1 MSEKSIAAL
10 SLLRAGALSH
20 KCTIEDVLSG
30 EVLEDAYAWLCKRR
44 RRYPDASDI
53 WSFRRRWTQ
62 EKACLREDLAAG
74 RYRFGVLSR
83 VTLKTGEEVD
93 ISPARDAL
101 VLKALSLVLAQRL
114 GISPKC
120 CHLKGHGGS
129 KRAARRGS
137 PRRTDPIPCRSPCR
151 GSSGR
156 VRRVQTPEPSRF

>member
-30 EVLEDAYAWLCKRR
+30 EVLEMAYAWLCKRR
-44 RRYPDASDI
+44 GRYPDASDI

-62 EKACLREDLAAG
+62 EKPCLREDLAAG

-93 ISPARDAL
+93 IWPARQ
-101 VLKALSLVLAQRL
+101 VSFIKSGKSCTQSSLL
-114 GISPKC
+114 
-120 CHLKGHGGS
+120 
-129 KRAARRGS
+129 
-137 PRRTDPIPCRSPCR
+137 
-151 GSSGR
+151 
-156 VRRVQTPEPSRF
+156 TPPG